1 MCDSICLKVFMQD
14 GGRLGCAGMRWDVLG
29 CTEMLASNAE
39 DIFAVLDVFATS
51 VWLLTEIPNYNN
63 L

>member
-1 MCDSICLKVFMQD
+1 
-14 GGRLGCAGMRWDVLG
+14 MRWDALG

-39 DIFAVLDVFATS
+39 DIFAVLDIFATS
-51 VWLLTEIPNYNN
+51 VWLLTEIPNCNN